1 MFLLSKKVA
10 MLIKLVKSQTGV
22 IQQDMQPPLFCN
34 LLNFPLSIKEMD
46 SSRERSSFS

>member
-22 IQQDMQPPLFCN
+22 IQQDMQPHLFCN
-34 LLNFPLSIKEMD
+34 LNFPLSIKEMD
-46 SSRERSSFS
+46 SSRERSFFS